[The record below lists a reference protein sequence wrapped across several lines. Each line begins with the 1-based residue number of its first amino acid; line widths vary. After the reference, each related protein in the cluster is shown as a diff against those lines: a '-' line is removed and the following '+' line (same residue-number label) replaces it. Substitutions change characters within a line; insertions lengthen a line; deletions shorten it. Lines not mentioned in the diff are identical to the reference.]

1 MLPTREEIGEKLKK
15 YDRDFRGAPVVSCRR
30 GRGGNLQP
38 LEVMP
43 PKYEPRRVSGIGIGD
58 RDVLNHVKSKFC
70 SETVWPGRSHAGDC
84 QAIVKGDWKRD
95 GPLECPT
102 QGQSVCFRFWGVL

>member
-58 RDVLNHVKSKFC
+58 RDVLNQFKSNFVARP
-70 SETVWPGRSHAGDC
+70 SGW
-84 QAIVKGDWKRD
+84 
-95 GPLECPT
+95 
-102 QGQSVCFRFWGVL
+102 